1 MCPSVL
7 VVDDEPQVRRV
18 LRQKLEQ
25 RRYEVA
31 EAADGEEAQKA
42 FLARPFDLVITDILM
57 PEKDGLE
64 TILFLRRQHPDV
76 KIIAISAPGNQLYL
90 SSACVL
96 GAQRG
101 FVKPFKLEEVAAAVD
116 ALLLA

>member
-7 VVDDEPQVRRV
+7 VVDDEPQVRLV

-25 RRYEVA
+25 RHYEVG
-31 EAADGEEAQKA
+31 EAANGNEAVRALESK
-42 FLARPFDLVITDILM
+42 PFDLVITDILM

-64 TILFLRRQHPDV
+64 TILHLRKEHPEV

-101 FVKPFKLEEVAAAVD
+101 FVKPFKLEEVASAVD
-116 ALLLA
+116 TLLLS